1 MISIMQS
8 LLPFWAF
15 PPADLAKRNLE
26 AEKVVET
33 FTLILTNGRV
43 ELQVSR
49 LCHRWRRGGAD
60 DTGAYAVE

>member
-1 MISIMQS
+1 MQS

-26 AEKVVET
+26 AENVVET
-33 FTLILTNGRV
+33 FTLILTKGRV

-49 LCHRWRRGGAD
+49 LVPSMARRRAD
-60 DTGAYAVE
+60 DTGAYTVE